1 MSDIPTED
9 NLSTKSSS
17 IDLTSPIATDIE
29 SSKRIS
35 FVSDNLENFDE
46 EKSTI
51 FDHGEPE
58 LEPLEVP
65 EISECSEAPSDVER
79 IREMDIQRDLMSD
92 IPAMRP
98 SNPTEMNIN
107 IQEPLEIS
115 KPESPLSMHKGNR
128 FLPIVVIIVGKSLDP
143 IIKIKILELADLEE
157 SSKQELSQ
165 GEITPSGSPLPTLE
179 SPGPKERSGETMTFS
194 VT

>member
-115 KPESPLSMHKGNR
+115 KPESPLSMHKGN
-128 FLPIVVIIVGKSLDP
+128 
-143 IIKIKILELADLEE
+143 IKGVPHLTITKILELTDLEE

-165 GEITPSGSPLPTLE
+165 GEITPSGSPLPILE
-179 SPGPKERSGETMTFS
+179 SPGTKELPGEIMTF

>member
-1 MSDIPTED
+1 LSDIPTED

-115 KPESPLSMHKGNR
+115 KPESPLSMHKGNY
-128 FLPIVVIIVGKSLDP
+128 IGGASLDHYKNSRADRFGR
-143 IIKIKILELADLEE
+143 IKQARIE
-157 SSKQELSQ
+157 SRRNNSIWISFTNSR
-165 GEITPSGSPLPTLE
+165 IAWS
-179 SPGPKERSGETMTFS
+179 ERTFRSDHCYMTFA
-194 VT
+194 T

>member
-128 FLPIVVIIVGKSLDP
+128 FLYV
-143 IIKIKILELADLEE
+143 
-157 SSKQELSQ
+157 SS
-165 GEITPSGSPLPTLE
+165 IYSG
-179 SPGPKERSGETMTFS
+179 
-194 VT
+194 